1 MIGAYPAEKA
11 LYIERSPL
19 THLSRLSSPLVIFQ
33 GLEDKVVPPSQ
44 SEAVRDACVTNGL
57 KHAYV
62 AYEGE
67 GHGFRQASTIVSSL
81 ETELRFYG
89 EVLGFVP
96 QV

>member
-1 MIGAYPAEKA
+1 
-11 LYIERSPL
+11 
-19 THLSRLSSPLVIFQ
+19 LVIFQ

-44 SEAVRDACVTNGL
+44 SEAVRDACLANGL
-57 KHAYV
+57 KHVYV

>member
-1 MIGAYPAEKA
+1 
-11 LYIERSPL
+11 
-19 THLSRLSSPLVIFQ
+19 
-33 GLEDKVVPPSQ
+33 VVPPSQ
-44 SEAVRDACVTNGL
+44 SAAFRDACVAKGL

-81 ETELRFYG
+81 ETELKFYG

-96 QV
+96 QM